1 MLWNCWDVE
10 GGCTPIYRHIQNIV
24 LGKNLLYLSVLVTLT
39 VQPCT
44 KLTNTMRKRT
54 QIIFA
59 TKQPF
64 KTEFAT
70 RVQHDWITF
79 LGKLIVYMSDL
90 LNFVSLLQKGKLKHV
105 YLSHFSRPQWLSQ
118 CKTVR
123 KGLGLGV
130 VATPVPTSES
140 IHPLN
145 RSDHRLWHSLPLSV
159 VDW

>member
-10 GGCTPIYRHIQNIV
+10 GGCTPIYRHIHNIV

-118 CKTVR
+118 CKER
-123 KGLGLGV
+123 FGPWNNPWSGGN
-130 VATPVPTSES
+130 TSTHKW
-140 IHPLN
+140 IHP
-145 RSDHRLWHSLPLSV
+145 SIEPIWP
-159 VDW
+159 